1 VTFPECTVNGA
12 GGGGLVTVSS
22 TGLRFL
28 FAAPASAVEDSII
41 PVPFYV
47 PTVLWGRLIKI

>member
-1 VTFPECTVNGA
+1 VDGA

-28 FAAPASAVEDSII
+28 FADPASAVEDSVI
-41 PVPFYV
+41 PEPFYV
-47 PTVLWGRLIKI
+47 PTILRGRLIKT